1 MDYKVVF
8 ETSVEVLESK
18 VRDLLRNGWEPIGG
32 VSVSETLEHDV
43 GVFNRDE
50 YSMSFV
56 QAMIKRK

>member
-1 MDYKVVF
+1 MEYKIIF
-8 ETSVEVLESK
+8 ETSVENLENQ
-18 VRDLLRNGWEPIGG
+18 VRGFLENGWEPLGG

-43 GVFNRDE
+43 GVFSRDE